1 MDDNYLKFSLLS
13 VITRD
18 LVTEGQVQGT
28 GTTVRFPPLKKR
40 KISLGKWFKRLSGEE
55 RLFLSM
61 AVGGFTLA
69 NFQQLF
75 SILWWSNKS
84 VLKRYTHKR
93 LIGTLVKLYR
103 LGCFNLALLFIGY
116 YWYRIFFANDGKKE
130 RDILADVNLNNE
142 KNRGP
147 IFSDTPEK
155 IEQGG
160 SILHAVLKVEGEDL
174 RVSYELKGSCT
185 VIISVPSR
193 KIVSRVDCFDSKHFE
208 KYSRLHAID
217 KDAVVTF
224 YERDQDKCYFYIHG
238 DQYTET
244 SGVEFAKCGD
254 KYEGITSSAL

>member
-18 LVTEGQVQGT
+18 LVTEGRVQGT
-28 GTTVRFPPLKKR
+28 GATVRFPPMKKR
-40 KISLGKWFKRLSGEE
+40 KMSLQKWFGRLTAEE
-55 RLFLSM
+55 RLFLSL

-69 NFQQLF
+69 NVQQLMA
-75 SILWWSNKS
+75 ILWFGNKS
-84 VLKRYTHKR
+84 VLKHYTHKR
-93 LIGTLVKLYR
+93 LWVTIVKLYR

-116 YWYRIFFANDGKKE
+116 YWYRVFFAHDGKKE

-142 KNRGP
+142 KNHGP

-160 SILHAVLKVEGEDL
+160 SILHAVLKVEGQDV
-174 RVSYELKGSCT
+174 RVSYEMKGSCT
-185 VIISVPSR
+185 VVISVPS
-193 KIVSRVDCFDSKHFE
+193 KNIVSRVDCFDSKHFE
-208 KYSRLHAID
+208 KYSRLHTID

-224 YERDQDKCYFYIHG
+224 YERDQEKMYFYIHG

-244 SGVEFAKCGD
+244 GGVEFAKCGK